1 MNTIVILVLIAG
13 LLMVLLG
20 FLVSACIQAIRDLQ
34 AEVDLLEDEFT
45 RLSTKVHILEDKLD
59 SKSNILK
66 G

>member
-1 MNTIVILVLIAG
+1 MNTIVVLVLIAG

-20 FLVSACIQAIRDLQ
+20 FLVSACIHAIRDLQ

-45 RLSTKVHILEDKLD
+45 RLSTKVHILEEDLAK
-59 SKSNILK
+59 KNNILK